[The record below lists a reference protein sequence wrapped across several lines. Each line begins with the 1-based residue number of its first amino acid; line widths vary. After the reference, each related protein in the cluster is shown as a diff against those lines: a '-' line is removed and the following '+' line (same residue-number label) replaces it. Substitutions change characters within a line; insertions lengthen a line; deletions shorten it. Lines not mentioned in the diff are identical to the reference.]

1 MVNSMNYKHNIKKQ
15 SYIIAISAILL
26 ALVITGTSYALFFQV
41 DSNSKNQIVE
51 TGSLSVTYGANSTAI
66 TATELVPM
74 TDTEALESSTLVSTV
89 YIENKGTLPAEYVI
103 KIGNDVDSF
112 QKRDGYS
119 AEDKLLSHDYIKV
132 AVYQNGEMIISPTTL
147 STLKVAADDNTMYD
161 LFSGKLNVLTTGEST
176 ETFAIK
182 VWVSNEA
189 PEDIIGD
196 FVYLKVDVT
205 STVDEFSTTNNS

>member
-1 MVNSMNYKHNIKKQ
+1 MNYKHNIKKQ